1 MPTVIK
7 QPTLSDKLSIL
18 SRDSQYDLACA
29 CGTNDYEHRTRS
41 KDDKWIY
48 PVTTLA
54 GRTTYLFKILL
65 SNECVND
72 CKYCPLRAGMDP
84 RRCRLKPE
92 ELVKV
97 FFDYYRERKVSGLF
111 LSSGVIGTPDRTMD
125 MLIGAASMLRRRNF
139 RGYIH
144 LKILPGASDEAICQ
158 ALALANAVSLNIETA
173 GEKHFRE
180 LSKAKDYIEDI
191 IRPIKLISSLTQKG
205 SRYSHVKQTT
215 QFVVGAAGESDREIV
230 SYSWGLYR
238 RLNFHRVYFSAY
250 QRGLGDSGLSG
261 EKSTSSNAEMLTR
274 EHRLYQADWLMR
286 KYGFKSEEIPFDSTG
301 NLSLANDPKE
311 AWALNNMDKFPVN
324 VNKADKFELLRVPG
338 LGEVTVKRILELR
351 ANKHHISHMED
362 IGRVN
367 KLLQKASAYVSF

>member
-1 MPTVIK
+1 
-7 QPTLSDKLSIL
+7 
-18 SRDSQYDLACA
+18 
-29 CGTNDYEHRTRS
+29 
-41 KDDKWIY
+41 
-48 PVTTLA
+48 
-54 GRTTYLFKILL
+54 
-65 SNECVND
+65 
-72 CKYCPLRAGMDP
+72 
-84 RRCRLKPE
+84 
-92 ELVKV
+92 
-97 FFDYYRERKVSGLF
+97 
-111 LSSGVIGTPDRTMD
+111 